1 LIIGNQIIRLKEV
14 DSTNDYLKSFKTS
27 NIAFEGLVVVAQN
40 QKKGRG
46 QMGNEWLAEPDKN
59 LTFSVLLMPKLTIN
73 YSFVLS
79 MLTSLVIIEF
89 LRSIGLNSPLIKWP
103 NDIYYHQKKMA
114 GILIENTIKKEVIS
128 ESIIG
133 VGININQTQFE
144 SLNATSVGLVL
155 NKTIDL
161 EAALLKLLKLFDAT
175 YLKFKQQQNFK
186 SIKQEYLRNI
196 MGFNTKLNFTDKN
209 GDSFT
214 AKIIDVEWNCRLV
227 LETNQKEIRK
237 YFFKEVEFKI

>member
-1 LIIGNQIIRLKEV
+1 MIIGNQIIRLKEV

-214 AKIIDVEWNCRLV
+214 AKIIDVEWNGRLV

>member
-1 LIIGNQIIRLKEV
+1 MIIGNQIIRLKEV

-46 QMGNEWLAEPDKN
+46 QMGNEWLTEPDKN
-59 LTFSVLLMPKLTIN
+59 LTFSVLLKPKLTIN

-79 MLTSLVIIEF
+79 MLTSLAIIEF

-186 SIKQEYLRNI
+186 SIKQEYLRNL
-196 MGFNTKLNFTDKN
+196 MGFNAYLNFIDKN

-214 AKIIDVEWNCRLV
+214 AKIIDVEWNGRLV

>member
-214 AKIIDVEWNCRLV
+214 AKIIDVEWNGRLV